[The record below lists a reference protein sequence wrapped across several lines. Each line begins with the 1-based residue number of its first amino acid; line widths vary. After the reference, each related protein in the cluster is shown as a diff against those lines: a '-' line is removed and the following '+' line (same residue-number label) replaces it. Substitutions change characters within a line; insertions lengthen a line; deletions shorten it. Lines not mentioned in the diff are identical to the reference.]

1 MSGNGKPWPAADTL
15 EISVEE
21 LDALRKSG
29 ASDYRLIDCRED
41 DEWNVCR
48 IDGAELMP
56 LSRFGEIRAERL
68 PDTAEKLIIHCH
80 HGMRS
85 GRAAEYLRGLGYKN
99 TWSLAGGIE
108 DWSVKI
114 DPSVPRY

>member
-1 MSGNGKPWPAADTL
+1 
-15 EISVEE
+15 
-21 LDALRKSG
+21 
-29 ASDYRLIDCRED
+29 
-41 DEWNVCR
+41 
-48 IDGAELMP
+48 MP